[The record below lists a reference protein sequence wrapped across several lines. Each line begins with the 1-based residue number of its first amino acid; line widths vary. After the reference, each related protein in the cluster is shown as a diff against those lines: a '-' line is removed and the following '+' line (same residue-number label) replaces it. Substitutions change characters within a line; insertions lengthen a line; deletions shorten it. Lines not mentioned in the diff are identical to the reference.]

1 MKINVMGA
9 GGQLGHK
16 VMEALLREG
25 TQAEDLIASVR
36 TSSKAQDLAEK
47 DISVRHADYE
57 EPQTLREAFR
67 GTDVLL
73 LIPSTALVE
82 PRILQH
88 FNALEAA
95 REAGVKRVVFVSFV
109 AAEPAS
115 KFLIAPFFLYAES
128 KMRLSGLPWTILRD
142 GMYLDPVA
150 DWVPHLVKTER
161 LPYPVREGR
170 VAYISRDDLARAIA
184 AVCLTDGHSGA
195 VYELTGREAVS
206 MPRLA
211 AAISAASGTPVAY
224 QQVSEEEFASV
235 CRAGGDPEPLV
246 QILLS
251 MYRAVDAGEFERA
264 TDHVERL
271 TGTPPETVE
280 TYLKRAVRLS

>member
-36 TSSKAQDLAEK
+36 TSSRAQDLAEK
-47 DISVRHADYE
+47 NISVRHADYE

-67 GTDVLL
+67 DTDVLL

-115 KFLIAPFFLYAES
+115 QFLIAPFMLYAES
-128 KMRLSGLPWTILRD
+128 KTRLSGLDWTILRD

-150 DWVPHLVKTER
+150 DWVPHLVKTGL

-184 AVCLTDGHSGA
+184 AVCLKEGHSGS
-195 VYELTGREAVS
+195 VYELTGPEAVS

-211 AAISAASGTPVAY
+211 EAISAASGTPVAY
-224 QQVSEEEFASV
+224 QQVSEEEFAAV

-246 QILLS
+246 QILVS
-251 MYRAVDAGEFERA
+251 MYRAVDAGEFERV

-271 TGTPPETVE
+271 TGTPAETVE
-280 TYLKRAVRLS
+280 ACLKRAVRLP